1 MPEASSASSPL
12 HLLHRASQCADEVFA
27 STVGDSDLTPRQ
39 FALLEAIADSNEPS
53 QTTIVHRLV
62 ERRLVVRKRT
72 KRDAR
77 MYAVRLTERGD
88 VALKQAQPAA
98 QTTDQRLLSA
108 LQPKEREV
116 FLGTLAKIVKMTA
129 NAEGRS

>member
-1 MPEASSASSPL
+1 MQATGIDRSTL
-12 HLLHRASQCADEVFA
+12 AD
-27 STVGDSDLTPRQ
+27 
-39 FALLEAIADSNEPS
+39 
-53 QTTIVHRLV
+53 IVHRLV

-98 QTTDQRLLSA
+98 HTTDERLLSP
-108 LQPKEREV
+108 LQQKEREV

-129 NAEGRS
+129 DAGGRS